1 LAFITEWA
9 HGLPDSGMT
18 DIKLNLLVIRSPDI
32 DRSARFYE
40 LLGLVFT
47 KHAHGTGPQHYA
59 AELGSAVFEIY
70 PRTDAKDSTSRTRL
84 GFRVASLDQ
93 TIAALQQSGAKIVSS
108 PKDTPWGR
116 RAVVDDPDGHRVELT
131 Q

>member
-1 LAFITEWA
+1 MN
-9 HGLPDSGMT
+9 GPS
-18 DIKLNLLVIRSPDI
+18 LNLLVIRSGDI

-47 KHAHGTGPQHYA
+47 KHAHGSGPQHYA
-59 AELGSAVFEIY
+59 AEPGTSVFEIY
-70 PRTDAKDSTSRTRL
+70 PRRDEKDSTSSTRL
-84 GFRVASLDQ
+84 GFRVANLDQ
-93 TIAALQQSGAKIVSS
+93 TLAALEQAGAKIVS
-108 PKDTPWGR
+108 PLKDTPYGR

>member
-1 LAFITEWA
+1 
-9 HGLPDSGMT
+9 MT
-18 DIKLNLLVIRSPDI
+18 TPALNLLVIRSPDI

-40 LLGLVFT
+40 LLGLTFT
-47 KHAHGTGPQHYA
+47 KHAHGTGPEHYA

-70 PRTDAKDSTSRTRL
+70 PRSDDKDSTSRARL
-84 GFRVASLDQ
+84 GFRVPTLDQ
-93 TIAALQQSGAKIVSS
+93 TIAALQHSGAKIVSS
-108 PKDTPWGR
+108 PKDTPFGR

>member
-1 LAFITEWA
+1 MSDVA
-9 HGLPDSGMT
+9 
-18 DIKLNLLVIRSPDI
+18 LNLLVIRSPDI

-70 PRTDAKDSTSRTRL
+70 PRTDEKDSTSRTRL
-84 GFRVASLDQ
+84 GFRVANLDQ
-93 TIAALQQSGAKIVSS
+93 TILTLEQAGAKIVSP
-108 PKDTPWGR
+108 PKDTSFGR
-116 RAVVDDPDGHRVELT
+116 RAIFD
-131 Q
+131 

>member
-1 LAFITEWA
+1 MNVPTL
-9 HGLPDSGMT
+9 S
-18 DIKLNLLVIRSPDI
+18 LLVIRSPDI

-40 LLGLVFT
+40 LLGLTFT
-47 KHAHGTGPQHYA
+47 KHTHGTGPQHYA

-70 PRTDAKDSTSRTRL
+70 PRRDEADSTSFTRL
-84 GFRVASLDQ
+84 GFRVSNLDQ
-93 TIAALQQSGAKIVSS
+93 TIATLQQSGAKVVSP

-116 RAVVDDPDGHRVELT
+116 RAVVDDPDGHRVELS

>member
-1 LAFITEWA
+1 MSVLT
-9 HGLPDSGMT
+9 
-18 DIKLNLLVIRSPDI
+18 LNLLVIRSPDI
-32 DRSARFYE
+32 DRSARFYQ

-47 KHAHGTGPQHYA
+47 KHAHGTGPVHYA

-70 PRTDAKDSTSRTRL
+70 PRGDEKDSTSRTRL
-84 GFRVASLDQ
+84 GFRVPNLDQ
-93 TIAALQQSGAKIVSS
+93 TIATLQQSGAKIVSS
-108 PKDTPWGR
+108 PKDTAWGR

>member
-1 LAFITEWA
+1 MSSPA
-9 HGLPDSGMT
+9 
-18 DIKLNLLVIRSPDI
+18 LNLLVIRSPDV

-70 PRTDAKDSTSRTRL
+70 PRTDEKDSTSRTRL
-84 GFRVASLDQ
+84 GFRVANVDQ
-93 TIAALQQSGAKIVSS
+93 TITKLQQSGAKIISP
-108 PKDTPWGR
+108 PKDTSFGR
-116 RAVVDDPDGHRVELT
+116 RAVVDDPDGHRIELT

>member
-1 LAFITEWA
+1 
-9 HGLPDSGMT
+9 MT
-18 DIKLNLLVIRSPDI
+18 GPTLNLLVIRSPDI

-47 KHAHGTGPQHYA
+47 KHAHGTGPEHYA

-70 PRTDAKDSTSRTRL
+70 PRHEEKDSTSRARL
-84 GFRVASLDQ
+84 GFRVANLDQ
-93 TIAALQQSGAKIVSS
+93 TITALQQAGAKIVSA
-108 PKDTPWGR
+108 PKDTPFGR
-116 RAVVDDPDGHRVELT
+116 RAVVDDPDGHRIELT